1 MEKVLIVGGDSL
13 IGKSLRSHWKNK
25 NFDVYSTSRRP
36 DSENQIFFDLQDPVF
51 TDFALEY
58 EYIIFLVGNS
68 NIQDCIDNPALS
80 EQVNVH
86 NSIAALIFFETISSN
101 ILFLSSADVFDGS
114 KPRESVHAPHRPKNL
129 YGNQKALVEKFI
141 LDESKNITILRLSK
155 VVHFNFKLF
164 LEWEDAVSKKE
175 KIYPYSDKYFSP
187 TELTQ
192 VINKIDHIKSHNEIK
207 IHHCYGQNDISYYD
221 YALNYLIC
229 DPALIISSKDPSSP
243 TNNFYSSL
251 EEDCCEST

>member
-13 IGKSLRSHWKNK
+13 IGKTLSSHWKNK

-36 DSENQIFFDLQDPVF
+36 DGVNQIFFDLQNPVF
-51 TDFALEY
+51 SDFALKY
-58 EYIIFLVGNS
+58 EYVIFLAGNS
-68 NIQDCIDNPALS
+68 NIQDCIDNPVLS

-86 NSIAALIFFETISSN
+86 NSIAALIFFETICSN

-114 KPRESVHAPHRPKNL
+114 KPRVRVHAPHRPKNL

-141 LDESKNITILRLSK
+141 LEKSKNITILRLSK
-155 VVHFNFKLF
+155 VVHVNFKLF
-164 LEWEDAVSKKE
+164 LEWKDAVSKKE

-192 VINKIDHIKSHNEIK
+192 VINKIDYIKSHNEVK
-207 IHHCYGQNDISYYD
+207 IHHCYGQDDISYYD
-221 YALNYLIC
+221 YAMNYLIC
-229 DPALIISSKDPSSP
+229 DPALIVSSKDPSSLAK
-243 TNNFYSSL
+243 NFYSSL
-251 EEDCCEST
+251 AED